1 MKPMRFDF
9 KNSNPFSFPSLAHK
23 RNHLFVKFAVFS
35 LLVGLA
41 FRLFVSNP
49 IQFPSETTDPSSPV
63 EQNAT
68 FPPPAD
74 TSPVS
79 SDLPVDE
86 SLPAN
91 ESLTSQNGERILF
104 FALPLLLQRIIR
116 NMQIKY
122 GLYLIPLIQVGLV
135 LRCGR
140 KKFIYFLQWMWNWV
154 EFPRFSSFFPHSW
167 PHTCKYF
174 NFQPVWLTKFRV
186 WENRS

>member
-63 EQNAT
+63 AQNAT

-86 SLPAN
+86 NLPAN
-91 ESLTSQNGERILF
+91 ESLTSQNGERIFCFLHS
-104 FALPLLLQRIIR
+104 LCYCNLQRIIC

-135 LRCGR
+135 LRCGW
-140 KKFIYFLQWMWNWV
+140 KIHLFPTMNVKLSGVPQIFFL
-154 EFPRFSSFFPHSW
+154 FSPFLAP
-167 PHTCKYF
+167 Y
-174 NFQPVWLTKFRV
+174 L
-186 WENRS
+186 

>member
-35 LLVGLA
+35 LLLGLA
-41 FRLFVSNP
+41 FRLFVSYP

-63 EQNAT
+63 AQNAT
-68 FPPPAD
+68 FPTPAD

-86 SLPAN
+86 SSPAN

-104 FALPLLLQRIIR
+104 FCTPSVIAT
-116 NMQIKY
+116 
-122 GLYLIPLIQVGLV
+122 
-135 LRCGR
+135 
-140 KKFIYFLQWMWNWV
+140 
-154 EFPRFSSFFPHSW
+154 H
-167 PHTCKYF
+167 HT
-174 NFQPVWLTKFRV
+174 
-186 WENRS
+186 